1 MNVATNF
8 TRNVWTRLAKKLP
21 KLVNLSHW
29 RWTIPP
35 RWVGEYWRCFC
46 CQRNI
51 VNFQRFSTAAERM
64 LFKSWPALNLMTI
77 FYKSQKNLLGKAWKR
92 GGNHVYSCI
101 DVTFLGQIFHYFQ
114 KPSCHSEVK
123 LQRVLKRNLFLNP
136 VSQEFLPPE
145 KQERAVN
152 KKKHVQ
158 NNANQQ
164 KFKLALHNNIVTSHD
179 AHDSFWMTEATSESF
194 ARFTGRK
201 NPSSAFV
208 PSVGTN
214 NFAFGR
220 KKGGS
225 ILQYLIFTT
234 HHQPYLLLLRI
245 EVDMIKTMTVSFPC
259 ISISLPGDNIIP
271 LYTLYCFNLIH
282 TDSIFHI
289 DIPG

>member
-1 MNVATNF
+1 MDDELL
-8 TRNVWTRLAKKLP
+8 RHDE
-21 KLVNLSHW
+21 LVNIGGAFVASGILSTSNDFQLL
-29 RWTIPP
+29 RS
-35 RWVGEYWRCFC
+35 GC
-46 CQRNI
+46 CLKVDPLWI
-51 VNFQRFSTAAERM
+51 WWRFSTNP
-64 LFKSWPALNLMTI
+64 K
-77 FYKSQKNLLGKAWKR
+77 KKNLLGKAWKR

-234 HHQPYLLLLRI
+234 HHQPYLFLLRI